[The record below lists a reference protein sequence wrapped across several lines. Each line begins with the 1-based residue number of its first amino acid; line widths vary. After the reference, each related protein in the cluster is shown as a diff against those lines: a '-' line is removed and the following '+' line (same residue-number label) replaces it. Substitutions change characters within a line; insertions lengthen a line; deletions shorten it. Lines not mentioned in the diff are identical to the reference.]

1 MQNQVQ
7 SDFVEQILDPELILE
22 RRMVKRRVRV
32 VTEVLVK
39 WTFLPVEEA
48 S

>member
-1 MQNQVQ
+1 VQNQKPT
-7 SDFVEQILDPELILE
+7 DFIEQILEPELILE
-22 RRMVKRRVRV
+22 RKMANMRDRA

-39 WTFLPVEEA
+39 WKFLPVEEA